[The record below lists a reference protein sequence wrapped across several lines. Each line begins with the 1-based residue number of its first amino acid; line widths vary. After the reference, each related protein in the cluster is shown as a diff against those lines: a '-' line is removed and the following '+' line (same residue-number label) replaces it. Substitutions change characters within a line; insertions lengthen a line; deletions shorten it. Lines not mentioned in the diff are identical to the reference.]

1 MGIPKNV
8 RAARALE
15 EPSLPCFHGQG
26 NGAGF
31 GPRSHQNE
39 DLRSCAP
46 LACVCF
52 ALFFYQIVK
61 VHFTLKIAV
70 IFRKYT

>member
-8 RAARALE
+8 RAAKALE
-15 EPSLPCFHGQG
+15 EPSLPRFHGQG
-26 NGAGF
+26 NGAGS

-61 VHFTLKIAV
+61 VHFTLKIVV